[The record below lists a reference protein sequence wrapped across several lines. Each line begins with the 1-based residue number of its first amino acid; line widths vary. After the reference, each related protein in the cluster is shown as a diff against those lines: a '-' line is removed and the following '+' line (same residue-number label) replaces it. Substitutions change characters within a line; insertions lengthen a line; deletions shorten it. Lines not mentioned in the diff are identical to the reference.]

1 MAIAGFEWLIVGGI
15 ILLAFLF
22 RPRIVT
28 DFARSM
34 GQVVA
39 EFRKGRQDP
48 RSTSGDDE
56 LLIKTARR
64 LGISTQGKSSNQ
76 IREEILT
83 KADRGQN

>member
-1 MAIAGFEWLIVGGI
+1 MAITGFEWLIVGGVI
-15 ILLAFLF
+15 VLAFLF

-28 DFARSM
+28 DFAKSM

-48 RSTSGDDE
+48 GGPSGEDE
-56 LLIKTARR
+56 LLIRTARR
-64 LGISTQGKSSNQ
+64 LGIRTQGKSSSQ

>member
-1 MAIAGFEWLIVGGI
+1 MAITGFEWLIVGGVI
-15 ILLAFLF
+15 VLAFLF

-28 DFARSM
+28 DFAKSM

-48 RSTSGDDE
+48 GSPSGDDE
-56 LLIKTARR
+56 LLIRTARR
-64 LGISTQGKSSNQ
+64 LGIRTQGKSSSQ

-83 KADRGQN
+83 RADRGQN

>member
-1 MAIAGFEWLIVGGI
+1 MAITGFEWLVVGGVI
-15 ILLAFLF
+15 VLSFLF
-22 RPRIVT
+22 RPRLVT

-39 EFRKGRQDP
+39 EFRKGRKVP
-48 RSTSGDDE
+48 GSTSGDDE

-76 IREEILT
+76 IREELLT

>member
-1 MAIAGFEWLIVGGI
+1 MAITGFEWLIVGGI
-15 ILLAFLF
+15 IVLAFLF

-28 DFARSM
+28 DLAKSM

-48 RSTSGDDE
+48 GSTSGDDE
-56 LLIKTARR
+56 LLIRTARR
-64 LGISTQGKSSNQ
+64 LGIRTQGKSSNQ

-83 KADRGQN
+83 RVDRGQN

>member
-15 ILLAFLF
+15 
-22 RPRIVT
+22 REVP
-28 DFARSM
+28 
-34 GQVVA
+34 G
-39 EFRKGRQDP
+39 
-48 RSTSGDDE
+48 STSGDDE

-76 IREEILT
+76 IREELLT